1 MCIRDRC
8 WVCLAP
14 LEPPELRLCLDEER
28 DGYAKGWQKVPVERR
43 PRYVESLRAF
53 VADIRGEKSPDRSLD
68 HEFTVQETVLRA
80 AGLR

>member
-1 MCIRDRC
+1 MQSLSRWNPQRC
-8 WVCLAP
+8 GCV
-14 LEPPELRLCLDEER
+14 LDEER
-28 DGYAKGWQKVPVERR
+28 DGYAKGWQTVPVEPR

-80 AGLR
+80 AGLQ